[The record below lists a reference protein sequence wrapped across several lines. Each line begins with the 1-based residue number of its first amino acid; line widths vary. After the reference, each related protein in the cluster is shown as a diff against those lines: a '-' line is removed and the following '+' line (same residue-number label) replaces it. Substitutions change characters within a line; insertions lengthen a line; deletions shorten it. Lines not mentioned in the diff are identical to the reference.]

1 MGNKTQ
7 TKPASTQQHLA
18 IAEIRDGIL
27 ILKSGGLRQI
37 LLATSLN
44 FALKSETE
52 QNAIVGGY
60 QNFLNSLHFP
70 IQIVMASR
78 QLDLT
83 GYIKKLAE
91 KKNEVENPLLSYQ
104 MENYIDYISKLIEM
118 ANVMDKRFYVV
129 VPYNPTNLPK
139 LSFMQKVFK
148 PGSYYGKVMSK
159 ETFENYIKE
168 LTERVNTVKS
178 GLSNIGI
185 RTQPLNT
192 QQVIELFYGIY
203 NPEEAVTEKLT
214 KAEALVEEGKQP
226 TEGPVA
232 EKPEDLSADL
242 STVAPSGAKVE
253 TQRVKAEA
261 APPPEEPAP
270 APLMEEPAPAP
281 IQPPREPEQ
290 PPVPPQ
296 EPPEPPAAQTPLP
309 TEPSPAETPTETPTP
324 ENQPPAETTGEEPTP
339 ENQPP
344 TEGPVISPEEI
355 EKIQKNQG
363 AANG

>member
-1 MGNKTQ
+1 LAETK
-7 TKPASTQQHLA
+7 TKPASTQRHLA

-129 VPYNPTNLPK
+129 APYNPTNLPK
-139 LSFMQKVFK
+139 LSFMQKVLK
-148 PGSYYGKVMSK
+148 PGSYYGKVISK
-159 ETFENYIKE
+159 ETFENYIKN

-232 EKPEDLSADL
+232 GKPEDLSA
-242 STVAPSGAKVE
+242 E

-270 APLMEEPAPAP
+270 APLTEEPVPAP
-281 IQPPREPEQ
+281 TQPPREPEQ

-309 TEPSPAETPTETPTP
+309 TEPPPAETPTE
-324 ENQPPAETTGEEPTP
+324 EPIP